1 MLRDICRADG
11 PPTSQPE
18 LLRLPGQEREVN
30 IFLREATR
38 RLQQPAQRTRRLTT
52 NPKTPSP
59 SPKPEP
65 KPKPKPNQAAS
76 GRGGRDMGRRG
87 HIPGGPAAGAPN
99 LNPDPNPSPSPS
111 PNPNPKPNPN
121 PCT

>member
-18 LLRLPGQEREVN
+18 LVRLPGQEREVN

-38 RLQQPAQRTRRLTT
+38 RLQQPAQRTRQLTT
-52 NPKTPSP
+52 NPKTRTPS
-59 SPKPEP
+59 P
-65 KPKPKPNQAAS
+65 KPKPKPNPNQTAS
-76 GRGGRDMGRRG
+76 GRSGRDMGRRR

-99 LNPDPNPSPSPS
+99 PNPSPRARTLALTEPE
-111 PNPNPKPNPN
+111 PTPEPEP
-121 PCT
+121 